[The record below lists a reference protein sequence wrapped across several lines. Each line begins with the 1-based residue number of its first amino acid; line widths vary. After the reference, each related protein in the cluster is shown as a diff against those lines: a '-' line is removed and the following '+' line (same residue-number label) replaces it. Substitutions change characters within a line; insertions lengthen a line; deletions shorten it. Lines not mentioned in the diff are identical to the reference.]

1 MKTMVLFLVVV
12 SVVNTMLLARL
23 VVAQPVEQV
32 PVVQRLVL

>member
-1 MKTMVLFLVVV
+1 MKTMVLFLMVV

-23 VVAQPVEQV
+23 VVAQPAEQV

>member
-12 SVVNTMLLARL
+12 SLVNTMLLVRL
-23 VVAQPVEQV
+23 VAAKPAEQV